1 MYQKVVYKNPIV
13 EVEEYLIVLIHSLR
27 SKQQELNLDA
37 NTDFLTKLHN
47 RRFMDSYLHHEILKM
62 KRDGSSRI
70 LMMVDINGFKKIN
83 DVFGHQVG
91 DQVLMECADIIKTAT
106 RESEMLSRYGGD
118 EFVILLHENSDHAKT
133 ANAFIG
139 RIEKF
144 SCAERNA
151 KAGDD
156 GPIISLSYGH
166 TALYSNSDIVEALV
180 EADKNMY
187 LDKAARKKNR

>member
-1 MYQKVVYKNPIV
+1 
-13 EVEEYLIVLIHSLR
+13 
-27 SKQQELNLDA
+27 
-37 NTDFLTKLHN
+37 
-47 RRFMDSYLHHEILKM
+47 
-62 KRDGSSRI
+62 
-70 LMMVDINGFKKIN
+70 MMVDINGFKEIN
-83 DVFGHQVG
+83 DVFGHLVG

-106 RESEMLSRYGGD
+106 RESEMLSPYCGD

-144 SCAERNA
+144 LAERNA

-166 TALYSNSDIVEALV
+166 TALYSNSDIVEA
-180 EADKNMY
+180 DKNMY
-187 LDKAARKKNR
+187 LDKAARKNNR